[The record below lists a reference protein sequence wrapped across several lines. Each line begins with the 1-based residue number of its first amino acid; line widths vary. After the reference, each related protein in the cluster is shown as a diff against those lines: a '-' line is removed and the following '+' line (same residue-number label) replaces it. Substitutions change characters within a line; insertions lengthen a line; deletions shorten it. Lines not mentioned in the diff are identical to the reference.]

1 MSAFGTKRTS
11 KLPRIMSAFGGKAD
25 ISYNLSGKV
34 HLLVHGLVQ
43 ILRTLGTHKAEVSD
57 DGQYRFVGQ
66 ARVDRWK

>member
-1 MSAFGTKRTS
+1 
-11 KLPRIMSAFGGKAD
+11 MSAFGGKAD